1 MFLRRQVLLAYLSIC
16 LIIVV
21 AADATQ
27 PSPTQAAGDVG
38 YVDFSFFYRPSGG
51 SGPDAILTPTGEKP
65 QSKLWFNDG
74 RWWAELFS
82 PAAGAHHIYA
92 LDRAAQRW
100 VDTGVALDPRPQTKA
115 DCLWDGVHLYVV
127 SGGGLVS
134 TGANLDARL
143 YRYSYAAGIY
153 VLDPGFPVTV
163 RSGGAETIVIAKDT
177 TGTLW
182 VTYTH
187 NNAVYINRSRLADSI
202 WGTPFPLSASGA
214 NPTVAPDDISTLV
227 AYGNAI
233 GVLWSN
239 QIDGA
244 FYFAYH
250 IDGAAD
256 NSWSGSVVARRTNL
270 ADDHIN
276 LKVFEGDSAGN
287 VFAVAKTSLNAPD
300 QPQIVVLAGRRQSS
314 GGISWRSVTVSN
326 GAQNQ
331 TRPLLLIDGS
341 NRQVYVFSADESG
354 GAIYYKQSSLDN
366 LRFDPTTKGTLFLS
380 SSGHPFFNNPSSTKQ
395 TLSSN
400 TGIVVTASYDNDGHP
415 SATPAASDVYG
426 HNLLQIPA
434 PLQNRRYYLPLIRR

>member
-1 MFLRRQVLLAYLSIC
+1 MFFRRQALLAYLGIL

-21 AADATQ
+21 AADAAQ
-27 PSPTQAAGDVG
+27 PSPAQAAGDVG

-51 SGPDAILTPTGEKP
+51 AGPDAILTPTGEKP

-74 RWWAELFS
+74 RWWADLFS
-82 PAAGAHHIYA
+82 PAAGAHHIYV
-92 LDRAAQRW
+92 LDHAAQRW

-115 DCLWDGVHLYVV
+115 DCLWDGAHLYVV
-127 SGGGLVS
+127 SGGGLIS

-163 RSGGAETIVIAKDT
+163 RSGGAETIAIAKDT
-177 TGTLW
+177 TGTPW
-182 VTYTH
+182 VTYTQH
-187 NNAVYINRSRLADSI
+187 NAVYVNRSRLADSI
-202 WGTPFPLSASGA
+202 WGTPFVIPTTGVNA
-214 NPTVAPDDISTLV
+214 TVALDDISALV

-239 QIDGA
+239 QTDGG

-256 NSWSGSVVARRTNL
+256 DSWSGGVAAWRTNL
-270 ADDHIN
+270 ADDHIS
-276 LKVFEGDSAGN
+276 LKAFEGDPAGN
-287 VFAVAKTSLNAPD
+287 VFAAVKTSLNAAD

-314 GGISWRSVTVSN
+314 GGLSWRSVTVSN

-331 TRPLLLIDGS
+331 TRPVLLIDGS

-354 GAIYYKQSSLDN
+354 GAIYYKHSSLDN
-366 LRFDPTTKGTLFLS
+366 VRFDATTKGTLFLS
-380 SSGHPFFNNPSSTKQ
+380 SSTHPYFNNPSSTKQ
-395 TLSSN
+395 TLSSV
-400 TGIVVTASYDNDGHP
+400 TGIVVAASYDNEGHP
-415 SATPAASDVYG
+415 SPTPAISDVYG
-426 HNLLQIPA
+426 HNLLQIAA
-434 PLQNRRYYLPLIRR
+434 PLQDRRVYLALMHR